1 MKANPKELYLIIIL
15 PTKELEV
22 NLEVILLSYNL
33 PNLKSEKELLRHS
46 FFTFLVDGISR
57 ACSHQLV
64 RHRPASYS
72 QQSQRYVAMKN
83 FPYVI
88 PKSLKNIKVK
98 VEKRELTFNDLMET
112 IGKFYQGAVEKGVP
126 KEDARFVLPNACT
139 TRILFTMNGEE
150 LVHFLRLRTCSRAQ
164 WEIREMAIK
173 MLEKLKKKCPTLFK
187 GAGPNCYYLGYCT
200 EGEKTCGRPQE
211 VREFFKNL

>member
-1 MKANPKELYLIIIL
+1 MKVL
-15 PTKELEV
+15 
-22 NLEVILLSYNL
+22 LLSSNL
-33 PNLKSEKELLRHS
+33 PELQGRKELLRHS
-46 FFTFLVDGISR
+46 SFTFLADGISR

-83 FPYVI
+83 FPYVE
-88 PKSLKNIKVK
+88 PETVKGVK
-98 VEKRELTFNDLMET
+98 VEVDGKEMDFKGLMEL
-112 IGKFYQGAVEKGVP
+112 IGKFYEKLVEKGVP

-139 TRILFTMNGEE
+139 TRIVFTMNGEE

-164 WEIREMAIK
+164 WEIREMAIE
-173 MLEKLKKKCPTLFK
+173 MLKILREKFPGLFDNV
-187 GAGPNCYYLGYCT
+187 GPNCYYLGYCT
-200 EGEKTCGRPQE
+200 EGKKSCGRPEE

>member
-1 MKANPKELYLIIIL
+1 M
-15 PTKELEV
+15 
-22 NLEVILLSYNL
+22 EVILLSYNL
-33 PNLKSEKELLRHS
+33 PELKSEEELLRHS

-72 QQSQRYVAMKN
+72 QQSQRYVAMRD

-88 PKSLKNIKVK
+88 PESLKGVKVK
-98 VEKRELTFNDLMET
+98 IEDKELTFKELMET
-112 IGKFYQGAVEKGVP
+112 IGKFYQKAVEEGVP

-139 TRILFTMNGEE
+139 TRIVFTMNGEE

-164 WEIREMAIK
+164 WEIREMAVKI
-173 MLEKLKKKCPTLFK
+173 LKKLREKCPNLFNK
-187 GAGPNCYYLGYCT
+187 VGPNCYYLGYCT
-200 EGEKTCGRPQE
+200 EGEKTCGEPE
-211 VREFFKNL
+211 KVREFFRKL

>member
-1 MKANPKELYLIIIL
+1 M
-15 PTKELEV
+15 
-22 NLEVILLSYNL
+22 EVILLSYNL
-33 PNLKSEKELLRHS
+33 PELKSEEELLRHS

-72 QQSQRYVAMKN
+72 QQSQRYVAMRD

-88 PKSLKNIKVK
+88 PESLKGVKVK
-98 VEKRELTFNDLMET
+98 LEDKELTFKELMET
-112 IGKFYQGAVEKGVP
+112 IGKFYQKAVEEGVP

-139 TRILFTMNGEE
+139 TRIVFTMNGEE

-164 WEIREMAIK
+164 WEIREMAVKI
-173 MLEKLKKKCPTLFK
+173 LKKLREKCPNLFNK
-187 GAGPNCYYLGYCT
+187 VGPNCYYLGYCT
-200 EGEKTCGRPQE
+200 EGEKTCGEPE
-211 VREFFKNL
+211 KVRGFFRKL

>member
-1 MKANPKELYLIIIL
+1 M
-15 PTKELEV
+15 EV
-22 NLEVILLSYNL
+22 VLLSKNL
-33 PNLKSEKELLRHS
+33 PELKNKKELLRHS
-46 FFTFLVDGISR
+46 TFTFLVNGISR

-83 FPYVI
+83 FPYVE
-88 PKSLKNIKVK
+88 PESLKGLKVNINGKEMGFK
-98 VEKRELTFNDLMET
+98 ELMEF
-112 IGKFYQGAVEKGVP
+112 IGSFYEKLVDMGAP

-139 TRILFTMNGEE
+139 TRIVFTMNGEE

-173 MLEKLKKKCPTLFK
+173 VLKILRRELPSLFSEV
-187 GAGPNCYYLGYCT
+187 GPNCYYLGRCT
-200 EGEKTCGRPQE
+200 EGKKSCGRPQE
-211 VREFFKNL
+211 VRNFFKNL